1 MTTSS
6 ILTET
11 DILKSIVKKGSFSD
25 TCRELNANLGIDG
38 ASKEEQHREQLRVVA
53 KIWTAL
59 NKLIRSQC
67 NKDRIIDSLFFGS
80 FGKTQV
86 VLEDPM
92 ASRTYT
98 YCPGPKSL
106 FRLLENAENMGNVS
120 QTVSQSPPRFHDL
133 INYRYDVQVIDNKL
147 VSASFSAIAEVVNCG
162 ADLVQAVLQLVR
174 DEVLDNVQQKKKEV
188 NLNL

>member
-11 DILKSIVKKGSFSD
+11 DILKSIVKRGAFSD
-25 TCRELNANLGIDG
+25 ACRELNQNLGLEG
-38 ASKEEQHREQLRVVA
+38 LSKDEQHREQLRMMA

-86 VLEDPM
+86 VTDDLTAP
-92 ASRTYT
+92 RTYT

-106 FRLLENAENMGNVS
+106 FRLIENAENMAHVS
-120 QTVSQSPPRFHDL
+120 
-133 INYRYDVQVIDNKL
+133 
-147 VSASFSAIAEVVNCG
+147 
-162 ADLVQAVLQLVR
+162 
-174 DEVLDNVQQKKKEV
+174 
-188 NLNL
+188 

>member
-86 VLEDPM
+86 VMEDPM

-120 QTVSQSPPRFHDL
+120 QTV
-133 INYRYDVQVIDNKL
+133 IDKKL